1 MNKREIFTNT
11 ELYVKYKK
19 RYENEPYKIYE
30 LLEKL
35 QTEKKRGTPNSSI
48 INDLISQIKYEL
60 KKFIRGEINDKP
72 DIVDSLSGEDGFDI
86 GERFQRIWTVNYLFN
101 ELQLNVDNLD
111 VTLFEGL
118 LEIDKNTLQVDI
130 MMKKTEH

>member
-35 QTEKKRGTPNSSI
+35 
-48 INDLISQIKYEL
+48 
-60 KKFIRGEINDKP
+60 
-72 DIVDSLSGEDGFDI
+72 
-86 GERFQRIWTVNYLFN
+86 
-101 ELQLNVDNLD
+101 
-111 VTLFEGL
+111 
-118 LEIDKNTLQVDI
+118 
-130 MMKKTEH
+130 